1 MANELSGTTEH
12 SSTSAHMRPISDE
25 ADGTEISSR
34 RKADIT
40 SHAVVLDEVDSETE
54 TTRGYESTPPGQVRH
69 SRREPASS
77 EVSSQTKQQSTVT
90 SLPWAQVVSKGR
102 NAREIVPNAEAMKL
116 ERPAQQLPIQTSQDR
131 IYPKMQDRNA
141 REIMPNAEATEVGA
155 SGTANGQSD
164 VARQDIPQDAG
175 AGHSA
180 GSKPEVVSNGA
191 KETTDTGAV
200 DGGTQVKE
208 NVAKA
213 VKVEAPLK
221 PSKPLKPAWNKPS
234 EPQGAENK
242 APLSEIQGE
251 PTWPSLGDAKSER
264 NKKRSLEPTQQA
276 SRGSRG
282 GSKGGKGFRH
292 GRKDPMNPMHG
303 DPGGRMAV
311 GAGKEQVAAAQES
324 GNHPPANGVTAN
336 GG

>member
-102 NAREIVPNAEAMKL
+102 NAREIVPNAEA
-116 ERPAQQLPIQTSQDR
+116 
-131 IYPKMQDRNA
+131 
-141 REIMPNAEATEVGA
+141 TEVGA
-155 SGTANGQSD
+155 SGTATAHTD
-164 VARQDIPQDAG
+164 IARQDIPQDAG
-175 AGHSA
+175 AVHSA
-180 GSKPEVVSNGA
+180 GLKPEVVSNGA
-191 KETTDTGAV
+191 KETADTGAV
-200 DGGTQVKE
+200 DGGTLVKE
-208 NVAKA
+208 NDAKA
-213 VKVEAPLK
+213 VKDEAKLK

-264 NKKRSLEPTQQA
+264 NKKRTLEPTQQA

-336 GG
+336 GGAGPRQGGDRERGPGGRHGGGRGGP

>member
-90 SLPWAQVVSKGR
+90 SLPWAQVVSKG
-102 NAREIVPNAEAMKL
+102 
-116 ERPAQQLPIQTSQDR
+116 
-131 IYPKMQDRNA
+131 RNA

-336 GG
+336 GGAGPRQGGDRERGPGGRHGGGRG